1 MFDDTIDLAENKLL
15 LLYIFRALKM
25 PVSRNLITEIVL
37 ENNFINYFILQQY
50 LSELKTSFFIEDLY
64 ENENHRLKLTDNG
77 VRALNF
83 FENRISED
91 KKHTID
97 NYIANNM
104 NNIKNEISIAAD
116 YTIENTNSYL
126 VNLRAIENNI
136 TLLDLKLS
144 VPTNKQAR
152 DLCAK
157 WKENSSAL
165 YNKIISLLI
174 EDN

>member
-1 MFDDTIDLAENKLL
+1 MKS
-15 LLYIFRALKM
+15 
-25 PVSRNLITEIVL
+25 VSLPKVGSQPCRSVSQGVECYSCLPKTAWPPT
-37 ENNFINYFILQQY
+37 YRLQ
-50 LSELKTSFFIEDLY
+50 
-64 ENENHRLKLTDNG
+64 LTDNG
-77 VRALNF
+77 NRVLNF

-91 KKHTID
+91 KKAIID
-97 NYIANNM
+97 NYIDNNI

-116 YTIENTNSYL
+116 YTIENTSSYL
-126 VNLRAIENNI
+126 VNLRAVENAI
-136 TLLDLKLS
+136 TLIDIKLS

-165 YNKIISLLI
+165 YTKIISLLI

>member
-15 LLYIFRALKM
+15 LLYIFRALKI
-25 PVSRNLITEIVL
+25 PVTRNLVTEIVL

-50 LSELKTSFFIEDLY
+50 LSELKNSQFIEDLY
-64 ENENHRLKLTDNG
+64 ENENHRLHLTDAG
-77 VRALNF
+77 IRVLNF

-91 KKHTID
+91 KKAIID
-97 NYIANNM
+97 NYIDNNI
-104 NNIKNEISIAAD
+104 NNIKNEISISAD
-116 YTIENTNSYL
+116 YTIESTNSYL

-157 WKENSSAL
+157 WKENSSNI
-165 YNKIISLLI
+165 YNNIISFLI